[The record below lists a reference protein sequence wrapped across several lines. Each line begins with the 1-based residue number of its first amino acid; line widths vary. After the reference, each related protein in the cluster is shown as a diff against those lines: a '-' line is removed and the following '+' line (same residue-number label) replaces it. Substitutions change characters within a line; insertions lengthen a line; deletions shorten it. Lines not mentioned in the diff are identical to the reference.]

1 LALRRGDAA
10 AAARWFD
17 RALLEEPRPGVAAM
31 HAAILASANQYDL
44 AIAHLDRFTA
54 LPPQAADLTG
64 MPRVHAWVL
73 ARQAY
78 WPDRLAELRKAIV
91 AERDKTSATARERH

>member
-1 LALRRGDAA
+1 
-10 AAARWFD
+10 
-17 RALLEEPRPGVAAM
+17 
-31 HAAILASANQYDL
+31 
-44 AIAHLDRFTA
+44 
-54 LPPQAADLTG
+54 

-73 ARQAY
+73 SRQAY

>member
-1 LALRRGDAA
+1 M
-10 AAARWFD
+10 
-17 RALLEEPRPGVAAM
+17 LEEPRPGVAAM

-44 AIAHLDRFTA
+44 AIAHLDRFAA

-73 ARQAY
+73 SRQAY